1 MVKVET
7 VQESARWIWPVATCP
22 KGQAPLGRQL
32 LQLTLIAAIKA
43 IILRHHGRLRN
54 EFVFRAI
61 KSLQINTQVNRHFA
75 TLSWERSV
83 FTLSSLSNL
92 EYFAQPMFYWNKQT
106 RPSFKIISARLRHV
120 NDVSFKYLRVCWQ
133 HQSFQNWRQTNSE
146 WKLVILLQTM
156 CW

>member
-1 MVKVET
+1 M
-7 VQESARWIWPVATCP
+7 ATCP

-61 KSLQINTQVNRHFA
+61 KPLQINTKTNRYLPYLWHFA
-75 TLSWERSV
+75 TLNWERSV
-83 FTLSSLSNL
+83 STLSSLSNL

-106 RPSFKIISARLRHV
+106 RPSFKIISASLRHV
-120 NDVSFKYLRVCWQ
+120 NDDSFKYLRVCWQ

-146 WKLVILLQTM
+146 WKLVILLLTM